1 MDHASNAASA
11 KDSLLDQD
19 VACPSCEY
27 NLRGL
32 GLDDVVCPECGT
44 RSNLPALLT
53 RRWERPWYEAPGYT
67 KLTLPVAWLVA
78 AFFIWLVMLIFN
90 QFASIGAA
98 LFNAGWALTALAVWL
113 ALLGWLWQTMGGG
126 LALAYSLISHVALT
140 VYILGLPLVIGG
152 VALLFVG
159 LADGMTAVESL
170 LFIGMTL
177 LGIGFFILGRV
188 LERAIARYCI
198 LLYLQRSPR

>member
-1 MDHASNAASA
+1 M
-11 KDSLLDQD
+11 
-19 VACPSCEY
+19 
-27 NLRGL
+27 
-32 GLDDVVCPECGT
+32 
-44 RSNLPALLT
+44 T

-126 LALAYSLISHVALT
+126 SALAYSLISHVALT

-198 LLYLQRSPR
+198 RLYLQRSPR